1 MQKKTMTN
9 VTKSYVIC
17 TPGSGSGDTQL
28 TLKAKTA
35 NNGNRLNQKDNFTIT
50 APGVSPNRTFS
61 AILQAAAEFVS
72 FDDESEASVPKDGGS
87 VVLEGMSNADT
98 ITFSKGMGGIITADI
113 AAISYQANGAS
124 ATSGVAIPGDPG
136 ATKKFA
142 FVLTLTASKNT
153 TISERTQQITATTKG
168 TKTVT
173 ITLKQASGDPY
184 LNINKE
190 SVNVPQDGSGITLNV
205 TTNTTFTVS

>member
-1 MQKKTMTN
+1 MAD

-35 NNGNRLNQKDNFTIT
+35 NLGNRLNQTDNFTIT
-50 APGVSPNRTFS
+50 APGVSPNKQFA
-61 AILQAAAEFVS
+61 AILQAAAEFIS
-72 FDDESEASVPKDGGS
+72 FDDGAEAAVPKEGGS
-87 VVLEGMSNADT
+87 VVLDGMSNADT
-98 ITFSKGMGGIITADI
+98 ITFSKAAGAIITDDI

-124 ATSGVAIPGDPG
+124 ATSGTAIAGDPG

-142 FVLTLTASKNT
+142 FVLTLDAAENT

-168 TKTVT
+168 TKTAT
-173 ITLKQASGDPY
+173 ITLKQAAGDPY
-184 LNINKE
+184 LNIDKT
-190 SVNVPQDGSGITLNV
+190 SVNVPQDGTGVTIAV

>member
-1 MQKKTMTN
+1 MAN

-35 NNGNRLNQKDNFTIT
+35 NLGNRLNQTDNFTIT
-50 APGVSPNRTFS
+50 APGVTPNKQFA
-61 AILQAAAEFVS
+61 AILQAAAEFIS
-72 FDDESEASVPKDGGS
+72 FDDGAEAAVPKEGGS
-87 VVLEGMSNADT
+87 VVLDGMSNANT
-98 ITFSKGMGGIITADI
+98 ITFSKAAGAIITDDI

-124 ATSGVAIPGDPG
+124 ATSGTAIAGDPG

-142 FVLTLTASKNT
+142 FVLTLDAAKNT

-168 TKTVT
+168 TKTAT
-173 ITLKQASGDPY
+173 ITLKQAAGDPY
-184 LNINKE
+184 LNIDKT
-190 SVNVPQDGSGITLNV
+190 SVNVPQDGTGVTIAV

>member
-1 MQKKTMTN
+1 MAD

-35 NNGNRLNQKDNFTIT
+35 NLGNRLNQTDNFTIT
-50 APGVSPNRTFS
+50 APGVTPNKQFA
-61 AILQAAAEFVS
+61 AILQAAAEFIS
-72 FDDESEASVPKDGGS
+72 FDDGAEAAVPKEGGS
-87 VVLEGMSNADT
+87 VVLDGMSNADT
-98 ITFSKGMGGIITADI
+98 ITFSKAAGAIITDDI

-124 ATSGVAIPGDPG
+124 ATSGTAIAGDPG

-142 FVLTLTASKNT
+142 FVLTLDAAENT

-168 TKTVT
+168 TKTAT
-173 ITLKQASGDPY
+173 ITLKQAAGDPY
-184 LNINKE
+184 LNIDKT
-190 SVNVPQDGSGITLNV
+190 SVNVPQDGTGVTIAV

>member
-1 MQKKTMTN
+1 MAD

-35 NNGNRLNQKDNFTIT
+35 NLGNRLNQTDNFKIT
-50 APGVSPNRTFS
+50 APGVSPNKQFA
-61 AILQAAAEFVS
+61 AILQAAAEFIS
-72 FDDESEASVPKDGGS
+72 FDDGAEAAVPKEGGS
-87 VVLEGMSNADT
+87 VVLDGMSNADT
-98 ITFSKGMGGIITADI
+98 ITFSKAAGAIITEDI
-113 AAISYQANGAS
+113 AAISYQANGAA
-124 ATSGVAIPGDPG
+124 ATSGTAIPRDPG

-142 FVLTLTASKNT
+142 FVLTLDAAENT

-168 TKTVT
+168 TKTAT
-173 ITLKQASGDPY
+173 ITLKQAAGDPY
-184 LNINKE
+184 LNIDKT
-190 SVNVPQDGSGITLNV
+190 SVSVPQDGSGVTIAV

>member
-1 MQKKTMTN
+1 MAD

-35 NNGNRLNQKDNFTIT
+35 NLGNRLNQTDNFTIT
-50 APGVSPNRTFS
+50 APGVSPNKQFA
-61 AILQAAAEFVS
+61 AILQAAAEFIS
-72 FDDESEASVPKDGGS
+72 FDDGAEAAVPKEGGS
-87 VVLEGMSNADT
+87 VVLDGMSNADT
-98 ITFSKGMGGIITADI
+98 ITFSKAVGAIITEDI
-113 AAISYQANGAS
+113 AAISYQANGAA
-124 ATSGVAIPGDPG
+124 ATSGTAIPRDPG

-142 FVLTLTASKNT
+142 FVLTLEAAENT

-168 TKTVT
+168 TKTAT
-173 ITLKQASGDPY
+173 ITLKQAAGDPY
-184 LNINKE
+184 LDIDKT
-190 SVNVPQDGSGITLNV
+190 SVNVPQDGSGVTIAV

>member
-1 MQKKTMTN
+1 MAD

-35 NNGNRLNQKDNFTIT
+35 NLGNRLNQTDNFTIT
-50 APGVSPNRTFS
+50 APGVSPNKQFA
-61 AILQAAAEFVS
+61 AILQAAAEFIS
-72 FDDESEASVPKDGGS
+72 FDDGAEAAVPKEGGS
-87 VVLEGMSNADT
+87 VVLDGMSNADT
-98 ITFSKGMGGIITADI
+98 ITFSKAAGAIITEDI
-113 AAISYQANGAS
+113 EAISYQANGAA
-124 ATSGVAIPGDPG
+124 ATSGTAITGDPG

-142 FVLTLTASKNT
+142 FVLTLEAAENT

-168 TKTVT
+168 AKTAT
-173 ITLKQASGDPY
+173 ITLKQAAGDPY
-184 LNINKE
+184 LNIDKT
-190 SVNVPQDGSGITLNV
+190 SVNVPQDGSGVMIAV

>member
-1 MQKKTMTN
+1 MAN

-17 TPGSGSGDTQL
+17 SPGAGSADTTLNL
-28 TLKAKTA
+28 TAKTA
-35 NNGNRLNQKDNFTIT
+35 NLGNRVNQTDNFTIT
-50 APGVSPNRTFS
+50 APGVTPNKTF
-61 AILQAAAEFVS
+61 AAVLVAATEFIS
-72 FDDESEASVPKDGGS
+72 FDDGAEASVPKDGGS
-87 VVLEGMSNADT
+87 VVLDGMSNANT
-98 ITFSKGMGGIITADI
+98 ITFSKGAGAII
-113 AAISYQANGAS
+113 AAEISAIGYQANGAA
-124 ATSGVAIPGDPG
+124 ATSGTAIPSDPG

-168 TKTVT
+168 TKTAT

-184 LNINKE
+184 LNIDKTT
-190 SVNVPQDGSGITLNV
+190 VNVPQDGSAVTIQV

>member
-1 MQKKTMTN
+1 MAD

-35 NNGNRLNQKDNFTIT
+35 NLGNRLNQTDNFTIT
-50 APGVSPNRTFS
+50 APGVSPNKQFA
-61 AILQAAAEFVS
+61 AILQAATEFIS
-72 FDDESEASVPKDGGS
+72 FDEGAEAAVPKEGGS
-87 VVLEGMSNADT
+87 VVLYGMSNADT
-98 ITFSKGMGGIITADI
+98 ITFSKAAGAIITDDI
-113 AAISYQANGAS
+113 TAISYQANGAD
-124 ATSGVAIPGDPG
+124 ATSGTAIPSDPG

-142 FVLTLTASKNT
+142 FVLTLEAAENT

-168 TKTVT
+168 TKTAT

-184 LNINKE
+184 LNIDKTT
-190 SVNVPQDGSGITLNV
+190 VNVPQDGSAVTIQV

>member
-1 MQKKTMTN
+1 MAD

-35 NNGNRLNQKDNFTIT
+35 NLGNRLNQTDNFTIT
-50 APGVSPNRTFS
+50 APGVSPNKQFS
-61 AILQAAAEFVS
+61 AILQAAAEFIS
-72 FDDESEASVPKDGGS
+72 FDDGAEAAVPKEGGS
-87 VVLEGMSNADT
+87 VVLDGMSNADT
-98 ITFSKGMGGIITADI
+98 ITFSKAAGAIITDDI
-113 AAISYQANGAS
+113 AAIAYQANGAA
-124 ATSGVAIPGDPG
+124 ATSGTAIAGDPG

-142 FVLTLTASKNT
+142 FVLTLDAAENT

-168 TKTVT
+168 TKTAT
-173 ITLKQASGDPY
+173 ITLKQAAGDPY
-184 LNINKE
+184 LNIDKT
-190 SVNVPQDGSGITLNV
+190 SVNVPQDGTGVTIAV

>member
-1 MQKKTMTN
+1 MAD

-35 NNGNRLNQKDNFTIT
+35 NLGNRLNQTDNFTIT
-50 APGVSPNRTFS
+50 APGVTPNKQFA
-61 AILQAAAEFVS
+61 AILQAAAEFIS
-72 FDDESEASVPKDGGS
+72 FNDGAEAAVPKGGGS
-87 VVLEGMSNADT
+87 VVLDGVSNADT
-98 ITFSKGMGGIITADI
+98 ITFSKAAGAIITDDI

-124 ATSGVAIPGDPG
+124 ATSGTAITGDPG

-142 FVLTLTASKNT
+142 FILTLGASENT

-168 TKTVT
+168 TKTAT
-173 ITLKQASGDPY
+173 ITLKQAAGDPY
-184 LNINKE
+184 LNIDKT
-190 SVNVPQDGSGITLNV
+190 SVNVPQDGSGVTINV

>member
-1 MQKKTMTN
+1 MAD

-17 TPGSGSGDTQL
+17 SPGSGSGDTEL

-35 NNGNRLNQKDNFTIT
+35 NLGNRLNQTDNFTIT
-50 APGVSPNRTFS
+50 APGVNPNKSFS

-72 FDDESEASVPKDGGS
+72 FDDGSEASVPKNGGS
-87 VVLEGMSNADT
+87 VVLDGMSNADT
-98 ITFSKGMGGIITADI
+98 ITFSKGAGDIIAADI
-113 AAISYQANGAS
+113 ASISYQANGVS
-124 ATSGVAIPGDPG
+124 ATSGVAIPSDPG

-168 TKTVT
+168 TKTAT

-184 LNINKE
+184 LTIDKE
-190 SVNVPQDGSGITLNV
+190 SVNVPQDGSGVTLNV
-205 TTNTTFTVS
+205 KTNTTFTVS